1 MSDIFHDSSRY
12 FHISAFYALSLPYYH
27 MEHHTHPSYEIMYI
41 TSGSCRVFC
50 LNDKQD
56 VEFSLK
62 SGQFVFIRPDIP
74 HRLEIPD
81 GFPCS
86 ILNLEFSLT
95 SEKSPVS
102 LELLLKKDPVF
113 SRFWSFI
120 NSSRGFCSG
129 TDSRNF
135 GYSLKDLL
143 AFLQRSSSQIKNE
156 EFLFFLLFCRMLT
169 ELAFCSRSSQNT
181 QGSTYLKKALRYID
195 EHYLED
201 IDIPDIAA
209 YAGINK
215 SYLQALFTE
224 KNACTI
230 NAYINRKRMAQAAFL
245 LCNSTLHITDI
256 AFASGYNSRQHFGH
270 TFEKFYHMSP
280 SRYRSL
286 HNRPLRPDT
295 AKKRYHM
302 SGELKLE
309 GEPFPMEAGSAYS
322 SD

>member
-1 MSDIFHDSSRY
+1 
-12 FHISAFYALSLPYYH
+12 
-27 MEHHTHPSYEIMYI
+27 MEFP
-41 TSGSCRVFC
+41 
-50 LNDKQD
+50 
-56 VEFSLK
+56 LK
-62 SGQFVFIRPDIP
+62 SGQFIFIRPGIQ

-95 SEKSPVS
+95 SEKSPIS
-102 LELLLKKDPVF
+102 LDLLLKKDPGF
-113 SRFWSFI
+113 SRFWNFI
-120 NSSRGFCSG
+120 ASSRGFCSG

-143 AFLQRSSSQIKNE
+143 TFLQRSSDQIKEE
-156 EFLFFLLFCRMLT
+156 EFLFFLLFGRMLT
-169 ELAFCSRSSQNT
+169 ELAFCARSSRNT
-181 QGSTYLKKALRYID
+181 QGSVYLKKALRYID

-201 IDIPDIAA
+201 IDIPAIAA

-224 KNACTI
+224 KNSCTI
-230 NAYINRKRMAQAAFL
+230 NTYINRKRMEQAAFL

-256 AFASGYNSRQHFGH
+256 AFSSGYNSRQHVAH

-286 HNRPLRPDT
+286 HTRPLRSDT
-295 AKKRYHM
+295 EKKRYHM
-302 SGELKLE
+302 ADGRKLE
-309 GEPFPMEAGSAYS
+309 SEPFPQE
-322 SD
+322 